1 MTRYNIDTCAML
13 VELSIS
19 QWTARKLDKSTTD
32 EVLANKQAGD
42 KGAARV
48 NKHLLAGR
56 TELEVIN
63 QHVGQ
68 VRDYVYSNTLPWSDS
83 GIRLLPTA
91 KFMEFTTTIK
101 DMEDRFFELVN
112 DFVTIYP
119 TLITAQAMAL
129 GNMFNRADYPDPSD
143 LNHRFKF
150 NINYMPVPTAGD
162 FRIDVGNDAQ
172 KELQDK
178 LSKLAE
184 ERVDHAMNDIK
195 ARLKEHLTRMSDR
208 LGSDIVAGE
217 IKPRRFHDS
226 LLETAH
232 ELCNLS
238 RDLNLTN
245 DYDLEQARLAL
256 QSAIRGLD
264 VKDLRKDMPT
274 RNDTKAQVD
283 DILSKFSF

>member
-1 MTRYNIDTCAML
+1 ML

-184 ERVDHAMNDIK
+184 ERVDHAMHDIK

>member
-32 EVLANKQAGD
+32 EVIANKQAGD

-63 QHVGQ
+63 QHV
-68 VRDYVYSNTLPWSDS
+68 VVTRHYVYTNTLPWSDS

-91 KFMEFTTTIK
+91 KFMEFTTTLR
-101 DMEDRFFELVN
+101 DMEDKFFELVN
-112 DFVTIYP
+112 DFVAVYP

-129 GNMFNRADYPDPSD
+129 GNMFNRADYPSADD
-143 LNHRFKF
+143 IARRFKF
-150 NINYMPVPTAGD
+150 NTNYMPVPTAGD

-178 LSKLAE
+178 LSKLAD
-184 ERVDHAMNDIK
+184 ERIDNAMGDIK
-195 ARLKEHLTRMSDR
+195 TRLKEHLVRMSDR
-208 LGSDIVAGE
+208 LGSDIVAGQ
-217 IKPRRFHDS
+217 IKPRMFHDS
-226 LLETAH
+226 LLQTAH
-232 ELCNLS
+232 ELCALS

-256 QSAIRGLD
+256 QDAIRGIE
-264 VKDLRKDMPT
+264 VKDLRRDMPT

-283 DILSKFSF
+283 AILSKFSI

>member
-101 DMEDRFFELVN
+101 DMEDKFFELVN

>member
-256 QSAIRGLD
+256 QNAIRGLD

>member
-13 VELSIS
+13 VEVTIC
-19 QWTARKLDKSTTD
+19 QWSARKLDKSTTD
-32 EVLANKQAGD
+32 EIIATKQAGD

-63 QHVGQ
+63 QHVTQ
-68 VRDYVYSNTLPWSDS
+68 VREYVYRNTLPWSDS

-91 KFMEFTTTIK
+91 KFIEFTTGIRE
-101 DMEDRFFELVN
+101 MEDKFFELVN
-112 DFVTIYP
+112 DFITIYP

-129 GNMFNRADYPDPSD
+129 GNMFNRHDYPDAND
-143 LNHRFKF
+143 LPHRFKF
-150 NINYMPVPTAGD
+150 NVNYMPVPTAGD

-184 ERVDHAMNDIK
+184 ERVEHAMKDIK
-195 ARLKEHLTRMSDR
+195 TRLHEHLTRMSDR

-217 IKPRRFHDS
+217 IKPRRFTDS
-226 LLETAH
+226 LLEHAH

-245 DYDLEQARLAL
+245 DYELEQARLAL
-256 QSAIRGLD
+256 QNIIRGLD

>member
-1 MTRYNIDTCAML
+1 MTRFNIDTCAML
-13 VELSIS
+13 VEVNIN
-19 QWTARKLDKSTTD
+19 QWSARKLDKSTTD
-32 EVLANKQAGD
+32 EILATKQAGD

-68 VRDYVYSNTLPWSDS
+68 VREYVYRNTLPWSDS

-91 KFMEFTTTIK
+91 KFMDFTTGIR
-101 DMEDRFFELVN
+101 DMEDKFFELVN
-112 DFVTIYP
+112 DFITVYP

-129 GNMFNRADYPDPSD
+129 GNMFNRGDYPDASD
-143 LNHRFKF
+143 LPHRFKF
-150 NINYMPVPTAGD
+150 VVNYMPVPTAGD

-172 KELQDK
+172 KELQEK

-184 ERVDHAMNDIK
+184 ERVESAMGDIK
-195 ARLKEHLTRMSDR
+195 TRLKEHLKRMSDR

-217 IKPRRFHDS
+217 IKPRRFSES
-226 LLETAH
+226 LLEHAH
-232 ELCNLS
+232 ELCSLA

-245 DYDLEQARLAL
+245 DYDLEQARLGL
-256 QSAIRGLD
+256 QNAIRGLD

-274 RNDTKAQVD
+274 RNDTKEQVD
-283 DILSKFSF
+283 AILSKFSF

>member
-1 MTRYNIDTCAML
+1 MTRFNIDTCAML
-13 VELSIS
+13 VEVNIN
-19 QWTARKLDKSTTD
+19 QWSARKLDKSTTD
-32 EVLANKQAGD
+32 EILATKQAGD

-68 VRDYVYSNTLPWSDS
+68 VREYVYRNTLPWSDS

-91 KFMEFTTTIK
+91 KFMDFTTGIR
-101 DMEDRFFELVN
+101 DMEDKFFELVN
-112 DFVTIYP
+112 DFITVYP

-129 GNMFNRADYPDPSD
+129 GNMFNRGDYPDASNLP
-143 LNHRFKF
+143 HRFKF
-150 NINYMPVPTAGD
+150 VVNYMPVPTAGD

-172 KELQDK
+172 KELQEK

-184 ERVDHAMNDIK
+184 ERVESAMGDIK
-195 ARLKEHLTRMSDR
+195 TRLKEHLKRMSDR

-217 IKPRRFHDS
+217 IKPRRFSES
-226 LLETAH
+226 LLEHAH
-232 ELCNLS
+232 ELCSLA

-245 DYDLEQARLAL
+245 DYDLEQARLGL
-256 QSAIRGLD
+256 QNAIRGLD

-274 RNDTKAQVD
+274 RNDTKEQVD
-283 DILSKFSF
+283 AILSKFSF

>member
-13 VELSIS
+13 VEVNMT

-32 EVLANKQAGD
+32 EILATKQAGN

-56 TELEVIN
+56 TELEVIT

-68 VRDYVYSNTLPWSDS
+68 VRAYVNNNTLPWSDS
-83 GIRLLPTA
+83 GLRLLPTA
-91 KFMEFTTTIK
+91 KFMEFTTSIK
-101 DMEDRFFELVN
+101 DMEDKFYELVD
-112 DFVTIYP
+112 DFVTVYP

-129 GNMFNRADYPDPSD
+129 GDMFNRNDYPTADD
-143 LNHRFKF
+143 VKHRFSF
-150 NINYMPVPTAGD
+150 GVNYMPVPTAGD

-172 KELQDK
+172 AELKEK
-178 LSKLAE
+178 LSKLAD
-184 ERVDHAMNDIK
+184 ERVSRAMQEIK
-195 ARLKEHLTRMSDR
+195 ARLHEHLKRMSDR
-208 LGSDIVAGE
+208 LGSDIIAGE
-217 IKPRRFHDS
+217 IKPRRFTDS
-226 LLETAH
+226 LLEHAH
-232 ELCNLS
+232 ELCGLA

-256 QSAIRGLD
+256 QDAIRGVD
-264 VKDLRKDMPT
+264 VQDLRKDMPT

-283 DILSKFSF
+283 SILSKFSF

>member
-32 EVLANKQAGD
+32 EVIANKQAGD

-63 QHVGQ
+63 QHV
-68 VRDYVYSNTLPWSDS
+68 VLTRHYVYTNTLPWSDS

-91 KFMEFTTTIK
+91 KFMEFTTTLR
-101 DMEDRFFELVN
+101 DMEDKFFELVN
-112 DFVTIYP
+112 DFVTVYP

-129 GNMFNRADYPDPSD
+129 GNMFNRADYPSADD
-143 LNHRFKF
+143 IARRFKF
-150 NINYMPVPTAGD
+150 NTNYMPVPTAGD
-162 FRIDVGNDAQ
+162 FRIDVGNDAH
-172 KELQDK
+172 KELQEK
-178 LSKLAE
+178 LTKLAD
-184 ERVDHAMNDIK
+184 ERIDNAMGDIK

-208 LGSDIVAGE
+208 LGSDIVAGQ
-217 IKPRRFHDS
+217 IKPRMFHDS
-226 LLETAH
+226 LLQTAH
-232 ELCNLS
+232 ELCSLS

-256 QSAIRGLD
+256 QNAIRGID
-264 VKDLRKDMPT
+264 VKDLRRDMPT

-283 DILSKFSF
+283 AILSKFSI

>member
-1 MTRYNIDTCAML
+1 MTRFNIDTCAML
-13 VELSIS
+13 VEVNINQCS
-19 QWTARKLDKSTTD
+19 ARKLDKSTTD
-32 EVLANKQAGD
+32 EILATKQAGD

-68 VRDYVYSNTLPWSDS
+68 VREYVYRNTLPWSDS

-91 KFMEFTTTIK
+91 KFMDFTTGIR
-101 DMEDRFFELVN
+101 DMEDKFFELVN
-112 DFVTIYP
+112 DFITVYP

-129 GNMFNRADYPDPSD
+129 GNMFNRGDYPDASD
-143 LNHRFKF
+143 LPHRFKF
-150 NINYMPVPTAGD
+150 VVNYMPVPTAGD

-172 KELQDK
+172 KELQEK

-184 ERVDHAMNDIK
+184 ERVESAMGDIK
-195 ARLKEHLTRMSDR
+195 TRLKEHLKRMSDR

-217 IKPRRFHDS
+217 IKPRRFSES
-226 LLETAH
+226 LLEHAH
-232 ELCNLS
+232 ELCSLA

-245 DYDLEQARLAL
+245 DYDLEQARLGL
-256 QSAIRGLD
+256 QNAIRGLD

-274 RNDTKAQVD
+274 RNDTKEQVD
-283 DILSKFSF
+283 AILSKFSF

>member
-1 MTRYNIDTCAML
+1 MTRFNIDTCAML
-13 VELSIS
+13 VEVNIN
-19 QWTARKLDKSTTD
+19 QWSARKLDKSTTD
-32 EVLANKQAGD
+32 EILATKQAGD

-68 VRDYVYSNTLPWSDS
+68 VREYVYRNTLPWSDS

-91 KFMEFTTTIK
+91 KFMDFTTGIR
-101 DMEDRFFELVN
+101 DMEDKFFELVN
-112 DFVTIYP
+112 DFITVYP

-129 GNMFNRADYPDPSD
+129 GNMFNRSDYPDASD
-143 LNHRFKF
+143 LPHRFKF
-150 NINYMPVPTAGD
+150 VVNYMPVPTAGD

-172 KELQDK
+172 KELQEK

-184 ERVDHAMNDIK
+184 ERVESAMGDIK
-195 ARLKEHLTRMSDR
+195 TRLKEHLKRMSDR

-217 IKPRRFHDS
+217 IKPRRFSES
-226 LLETAH
+226 LLEHAH
-232 ELCNLS
+232 ELCSLA

-245 DYDLEQARLAL
+245 DYDLEQARLGL
-256 QSAIRGLD
+256 QNAIRGLD

-274 RNDTKAQVD
+274 RNDTKEQVD
-283 DILSKFSF
+283 AILSKFSF

>member
-1 MTRYNIDTCAML
+1 MTRFNIDTCAML
-13 VELSIS
+13 VEVNIN
-19 QWTARKLDKSTTD
+19 QWSARKLDKSTTD
-32 EVLANKQAGD
+32 EILATKQAGD

-63 QHVGQ
+63 QHVGE
-68 VRDYVYSNTLPWSDS
+68 VRKYIHNNTLPWSDS

-91 KFMEFTTTIK
+91 KFMDFTTGIR
-101 DMEDRFFELVN
+101 DMEDKFFELVN
-112 DFVTIYP
+112 DFITVYP

-129 GNMFNRADYPDPSD
+129 GNMFNRGDYPDASD
-143 LNHRFKF
+143 LPHRFKF
-150 NINYMPVPTAGD
+150 VVNYMPVPTAGD

-172 KELQDK
+172 KELQEK

-184 ERVDHAMNDIK
+184 ERVESAMGDIK
-195 ARLKEHLTRMSDR
+195 TRLKEHLKRMSDR

-217 IKPRRFHDS
+217 IKPRRFSES
-226 LLETAH
+226 LLEHAH
-232 ELCNLS
+232 ELCSLA

-245 DYDLEQARLAL
+245 DYDLEQARLGL
-256 QSAIRGLD
+256 QNAIRGLD

-274 RNDTKAQVD
+274 RNDTKEQVD
-283 DILSKFSF
+283 AILSKFSF